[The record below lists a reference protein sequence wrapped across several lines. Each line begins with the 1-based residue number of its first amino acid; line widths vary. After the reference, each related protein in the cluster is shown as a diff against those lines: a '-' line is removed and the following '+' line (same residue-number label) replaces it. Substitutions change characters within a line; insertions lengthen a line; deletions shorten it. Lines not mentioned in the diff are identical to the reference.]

1 MARAYSSRQPTYSTS
16 ARRGRPSSGRRRA
29 RPVGTAP
36 RKRRG
41 PAPVVIIA
49 IVLAAIVLLW
59 VLGKGCS
66 GSQHAQENDRLKT
79 YASQANK
86 PIEQSA
92 SIAQQFSTLANSI
105 RSAAK
110 NDIDSKLSQMAKDC
124 RSVAQASAKI
134 KVPLKA
140 TDLQPLAQ
148 LAYNLRTQ
156 GVKEYQTGIM
166 GVLNNTDRAA
176 ATASVSKGLT
186 DLVVSDQVLQNY
198 RSALQ
203 ARLTAAKAGTQVGDP
218 GLFVASVDSA
228 STTAINAYI
237 LSIASPASATKS
249 TAVNPSD
256 AIKAYLKNK
265 GVDYSSMS
273 FSVASTSSSDESWK
287 IDAASESGS
296 TPTYF
301 LLHGVNGSWT
311 VIDSGTSFTAEKLKS
326 DSAPTDLKPPVTSS
340 N

>member
-16 ARRGRPSSGRRRA
+16 ARRGRPSSSRRA
-29 RPVGTAP
+29 RTVGAAP

-49 IVLAAIVLLW
+49 VVLAAIVLLW
-59 VLGKGCS
+59 VLGKGCG
-66 GSQHAQENDRLKT
+66 GSQQAQENDRLRT
-79 YASQANK
+79 YATAANK
-86 PIEQSA
+86 PIEMSA
-92 SIAQQFSTLANSI
+92 SIAGQFSTLANSI
-105 RSAAK
+105 RSTAK
-110 NDIDSKLSQMAKDC
+110 NDVDTKLTQMAKDC
-124 RSVAQASAKI
+124 KSVAQTSAKI

-140 TDLQPLAQ
+140 ADLQPLAQ

-176 ATASVSKGLT
+176 ATASVSKSLT

-228 STTAINAYI
+228 SSTAVNAYV
-237 LSIASPASATKS
+237 LSIANPSSTTKS
-249 TAVNPSD
+249 TAANPSD
-256 AIKAYLKNK
+256 AIKAYYRAK

-287 IDAASESGS
+287 IDAASESGG

-301 LLHGVNGSWT
+301 LLHGSNGTWT
-311 VIDSGTSFTAEKLKS
+311 VVDSGTTFTVEKLKS
-326 DSAPTDLKPPVTSS
+326 DGAPADLKPPVATGT
-340 N
+340 